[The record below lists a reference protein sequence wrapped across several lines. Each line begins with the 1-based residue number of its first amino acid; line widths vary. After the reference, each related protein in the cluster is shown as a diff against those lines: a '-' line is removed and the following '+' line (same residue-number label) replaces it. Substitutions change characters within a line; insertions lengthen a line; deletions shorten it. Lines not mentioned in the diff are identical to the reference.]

1 MSERRDSMARA
12 LWHVGP
18 GAAELREARLP
29 GLGPGELVVQMLAS
43 GISRGTERLV
53 HHGRVPA
60 SQHAAMRCPMQE
72 GEFTFP
78 VKYGYA
84 AVGRVEEGPAEWLG
98 SRVFA
103 LHPHQSRFVIP
114 AHFCARVPDGVSD
127 ARACLGANMETAV
140 NVMWDAAPRL
150 GERALVIG
158 AGVVGLLCA
167 ALLAR
172 LPGVAVT
179 VVDRDPAKAAL
190 TRAFGADFALPE
202 EAPREQELI
211 IHASA
216 SAAGLRLALDCAG
229 FEGRILEASWF
240 GDAEPALPL
249 GAAFHQK
256 RLQLIST
263 QVGSVS
269 PVMRGRRSHGE
280 RMALALSLL
289 EDARLDALLGPFVPF
304 EDLPAALPAL
314 LDPPP
319 GAPQPLCPVI
329 RYASDDRSAPA
340 RRSESAAQPNV

>member
-1 MSERRDSMARA
+1 MNDRRETMARA
-12 LWHVGP
+12 LWHVAQGQCALRDARLALP
-18 GAAELREARLP
+18 AAAEL
-29 GLGPGELVVQMLAS
+29 LVQTLAS

-60 SQHAAMRCPMQE
+60 SQHEAMRCPMQE

-84 AVGRVEEGPAEWLG
+84 AVGHVEQGAPEYLG
-98 SRVFA
+98 RRVFA
-103 LHPHQSRFVIP
+103 LHPHQSRFTIP
-114 AHFCARVPDGVSD
+114 AHFCALVPDGVSD
-127 ARACLGANMETAV
+127 ARACLGANMETAL

-167 ALLAR
+167 WLLAR
-172 LPGVAVT
+172 IPGVSVT

-190 TRAFGADFALPE
+190 ARGFGADFALPE
-202 EAPREQELI
+202 AAPQDQELI

-216 SAAGLRLALDCAG
+216 SAAGLRLALGCAA

-249 GAAFHQK
+249 GAEFHQK

-269 PVMRGRRSHGE
+269 PAMRGRRSHGQ

-289 EDARLDALLGPFVPF
+289 EDARLDALLGPFVAF
-304 EDLPAALPAL
+304 EDLPSALPAL

-329 RYASDDRSAPA
+329 RYA
-340 RRSESAAQPNV
+340 

>member
-1 MSERRDSMARA
+1 MNDRRDSMARA
-12 LWHVGP
+12 LWHVAP
-18 GAAELREARLP
+18 GRAELRDSRLDP
-29 GLGPGELVVQMLAS
+29 PASDACLVAAITS

-53 HHGRVPA
+53 HHGRVPE
-60 SQHAAMRCPMQE
+60 SQHATMRCPMQE
-72 GEFTFP
+72 GEFSFP

-84 AVGRVEEGPAEWLG
+84 AVGRVEQGPAEFLG
-98 SRVFA
+98 RRVFA

-114 AHFCARVPDGVSD
+114 ATFCALIPDGVSD
-127 ARACLGANMETAV
+127 ARACLAANMETAL
-140 NVMWDAAPRL
+140 NVMWDASPRL

-172 LPGVAVT
+172 IPGMAVT
-179 VVDRDPAKAAL
+179 VVDLDPA
-190 TRAFGADFALPE
+190 RAPLAQGFGADFALPGA
-202 EAPREQELI
+202 APRDQELL

-229 FEGRILEASWF
+229 FEARILEASWF
-240 GDAEPALPL
+240 GDAEPPLPL

-256 RLQLIST
+256 RLRLIST

-269 PVMRGRRSHGE
+269 PAMRGRRSHGQ

-289 EDARLDALLGPFVPF
+289 EDARFDALLGPFVDF
-304 EDLPAALPAL
+304 ADAPAAFPAL

-319 GAPQPLCPVI
+319 GAPQPLCPII
-329 RYASDDRSAPA
+329 RYA
-340 RRSESAAQPNV
+340 

>member
-1 MSERRDSMARA
+1 MNDRRETMARA
-12 LWHVGP
+12 LWHVAP
-18 GAAELREARLP
+18 GRCELRDARLALP
-29 GLGPGELVVQMLAS
+29 AEGELLVQALTS

-53 HHGRVPA
+53 HHGRVPV
-60 SQHAAMRCPMQE
+60 SQHEAMRCPMQE
-72 GEFTFP
+72 GAFTFP

-84 AVGRVEEGPAEWLG
+84 AVGRVEQGPPAFLG
-98 SRVFA
+98 RRVFA
-103 LHPHQSRFVIP
+103 LHPHQSRFTIP
-114 AHFCARVPDGVSD
+114 AHFCALVPDGVSD
-127 ARACLGANMETAV
+127 ARACLGANMETAL

-167 ALLAR
+167 WLLAR
-172 LPGVAVT
+172 IPGVAVT
-179 VVDRDPAKAAL
+179 LVDRDPAKAAL
-190 TRAFGADFALPE
+190 AGGFGADFALPE
-202 EAPREQELI
+202 AAPRDQELL

-216 SAAGLRLALDCAG
+216 SAAGLRLALGCAA

-263 QVGSVS
+263 QVGSVA
-269 PVMRGRRSHGE
+269 PAMRGRRSHGQ

-289 EDARLDALLGPFVPF
+289 EDARLDALLGPFLAF
-304 EDLPAALPAL
+304 EDLPSALPAL

-329 RYASDDRSAPA
+329 RY
-340 RRSESAAQPNV
+340 V

>member
-1 MSERRDSMARA
+1 MNDRRESMAQA
-12 LWHVGP
+12 LWHVSP
-18 GAAELREARLP
+18 GQAELRAARLP
-29 GLGPGELVVQMLAS
+29 SPAAGELVVQALAS

-84 AVGRVEEGPAEWLG
+84 AVGRVEAGPAEYLG
-98 SRVFA
+98 RRVFA

-114 AHFCARVPDGVSD
+114 AHFCALVPDGVSD
-127 ARACLGANMETAV
+127 ARACLGANMETAL

-150 GERALVIG
+150 GERAIVIG
-158 AGVVGLLCA
+158 SGVVGLLCA
-167 ALLAR
+167 LLLAR
-172 LPGVAVT
+172 LPGVTVT

-190 TRAFGADFALPE
+190 ARTFGAEFALPE
-202 EAPREQELI
+202 AAPPEQELI

-229 FEGRILEASWF
+229 FEARILEASWF

-256 RLQLIST
+256 RLQLLST

-269 PVMRGRRSHGE
+269 PAMRGRRSHGE

-289 EDARLDALLGPFVPF
+289 EDARLDALTGPFVTF
-304 EDLPAALPAL
+304 ADLPSALPAL
-314 LDPPP
+314 LDPQP
-319 GAPQPLCPVI
+319 GAPQPLCPII
-329 RYASDDRSAPA
+329 RYA
-340 RRSESAAQPNV
+340 

>member
-1 MSERRDSMARA
+1 MARA
-12 LWHVGP
+12 LWHV
-18 GAAELREARLP
+18 AAGRSELRETRLALP
-29 GLGPGELVVQMLAS
+29 ADGEVLVQSLAS

-53 HHGRVPA
+53 QLGRVPE
-60 SQHAAMRCPMQE
+60 SQHATMRCPMQE

-84 AVGRVEEGPAEWLG
+84 AVGRVEEGAPEFLG
-98 SRVFA
+98 RRVFA

-114 AHFCARVPDGVSD
+114 AHLCALVPDGVSD
-127 ARACLGANMETAV
+127 ARACLGANMETAL

-167 ALLAR
+167 YLLAR
-172 LPGVAVT
+172 LPGVVVT
-179 VVDRDPAKAAL
+179 VVDRDPAKAEFAH
-190 TRAFGADFALPE
+190 RFGADFALPE
-202 EAPREQELI
+202 ASPADQELI

-216 SAAGLRLALDCAG
+216 SAPGLRLALDCAG

-240 GDAEPALPL
+240 GDTEPALPL

-263 QVGSVS
+263 QVGNVS
-269 PVMRGRRSHGE
+269 PLMRGRRCHGE
-280 RMALALSLL
+280 RMSLALFLL

-304 EDLPAALPAL
+304 EDLPAALPGL
-314 LDPPP
+314 LDAGP
-319 GAPQPLCPVI
+319 GAPQPLCPII
-329 RYASDDRSAPA
+329 RYASDDRGATGA
-340 RRSESAAQPNV
+340 NG

>member
-1 MSERRDSMARA
+1 MSDRRETMAQA
-12 LWHVGP
+12 LWHVAP
-18 GAAELREARLP
+18 GKAELRAARLALP
-29 GLGPGELVVQMLAS
+29 AEGELLVQALTS
-43 GISRGTERLV
+43 GLSRGTERLV

-72 GEFTFP
+72 GDFGFP

-84 AVGRVEEGPAEWLG
+84 AVGRVEQGAPEFLG
-98 SRVFA
+98 RRVFA

-114 AHFCARVPDGVSD
+114 AHFCALIPDGVSD
-127 ARACLGANMETAV
+127 DRACLGANMETAL

-150 GERALVIG
+150 GERALIIG

-167 ALLAR
+167 FLLAR
-172 LPGVAVT
+172 MPGVAVT

-190 TRAFGADFALPE
+190 ARGFGADFALPDA
-202 EAPREQELI
+202 APRDQELI

-216 SAAGLRLALDCAG
+216 SAAGLRLALACAA

-249 GAAFHQK
+249 GAEFHQK

-269 PVMRGRRSHGE
+269 PAMRGRRSHGQ

-289 EDARLDALLGPFVPF
+289 EDARLDALLGPVVAF
-304 EDLPAALPAL
+304 EDLPASLPAL

-329 RYASDDRSAPA
+329 RYA
-340 RRSESAAQPNV
+340 